1 MFFNDTAFVPFLQVG
16 ASRRWVWFDYLD
28 FANMPRTVDG
38 ELTVAV
44 HGVVGFQTELS
55 PYFVIEACCAV
66 DYTAWA
72 DTFAEP
78 GLVSIMPFLGVTLY
92 VYDETGN

>member
-1 MFFNDTAFVPFLQVG
+1 VPGRQFVCLVHAGFP
-16 ASRRWVWFDYLD
+16 
-28 FANMPRTVDG
+28 PVDHR
-38 ELTVAV
+38 EPV
-44 HGVVGFQTELS
+44 
-55 PYFVIEACCAV
+55 AV